1 MERYSPAAMEK
12 EPAIRPATP
21 ARRTMEPPGLAPAMP
36 RTRETLVTRPS
47 LTPKTAARA
56 PPPRKSRWW
65 WGGVTSC
72 SCVALT
78 GVSVVRPSHA
88 GSVLQRNQTL
98 TSEERTM
105 TTIIDGVDAFAE
117 LVGKDLGYSEWQPIT
132 QERVNLFA
140 DATDDHQW
148 IHVDPERA
156 KDGPFGVAI
165 AHGYL
170 TLSLAPVLLNKVIRV
185 DNTKFGVNYG
195 CNKVRF
201 PSPVPVGSE
210 LRMGVTIAA
219 VDETD
224 GGVQVTYDLV
234 MEVKDA
240 PKPACVAQVVY
251 RYYR

>member
-1 MERYSPAAMEK
+1 
-12 EPAIRPATP
+12 
-21 ARRTMEPPGLAPAMP
+21 
-36 RTRETLVTRPS
+36 
-47 LTPKTAARA
+47 
-56 PPPRKSRWW
+56 
-65 WGGVTSC
+65 
-72 SCVALT
+72 
-78 GVSVVRPSHA
+78 
-88 GSVLQRNQTL
+88 
-98 TSEERTM
+98 M
-105 TTIIDGVDAFAE
+105 TTIIDGVDAFAG

-156 KDGPFGVAI
+156 KSGP
-165 AHGYL
+165 
-170 TLSLAPVLLNKVIRV
+170 
-185 DNTKFGVNYG
+185 FGVNYG

-219 VDETD
+219 ADETE